1 MQQQIF
7 YRRPETVKVDLPS
20 GGWILLKKY
29 LTAGEARKVFRGMMR
44 RGDTGDEID
53 PLNVGISKCVIY
65 LVDWSVTDVD
75 GNQVSIRG
83 QSEKYISDCLDNMD
97 APAFTEILQAVEAHE
112 DTIERERAELKKTLT
127 GEPKFDQISPSR
139 APSDGDTNG
148 SLNLTETSTANSLIR

>member
-53 PLNVGISKCVIY
+53 PLNVGRSKCVVY

-75 GNQVSIRG
+75 GNPVSIRG
-83 QSEKYISDCLDNMD
+83 QSEEFIGHCLDNMD
-97 APAFTEILQAVEAHE
+97 APAFSEILHAVEGHE
-112 DTIERERAELKKTLT
+112 DAIERERAALKKTLT
-127 GEPKFDQISPSR
+127 GEPKLDPILPSP

-148 SLNLTETSTANSLIR
+148 SQNLIGTYTAN